1 MTTHFNS
8 YEFRTVTPVTVLPP
22 KPTQVSPAIAARM
35 QELALRMAPLMKGGM
50 DFDTAYAQA
59 FCELAAPKRKAER
72 DRICNAREGS
82 AKGGAAQGIR
92 RDLDAGL
99 IDAAIGNEGKTAHG
113 ILMTLR
119 QGGVSAS
126 EYPVSRALQAGVE
139 SGRLVAE
146 SKAKTVIYR
155 RAAV

>member
-8 YEFRTVTPVTVLPP
+8 HEYRTVTPVTVMPP
-22 KPTQVSPAIAARM
+22 KPAQVSPAVAARM

-59 FCELAAPKRKAER
+59 FCELAKPKRAAER
-72 DRICNAREGS
+72 DRCIPNASENG
-82 AKGGAAQGIR
+82 AKGGNCGIN
-92 RDLDAGL
+92 DLPQSL
-99 IDAAIGNEGKTAHG
+99 IDAVLGDTGKTPENIRRVLLEWNMPTGHRA
-113 ILMTLR
+113 I
-119 QGGVSAS
+119 
-126 EYPVSRALQAGVE
+126 SRALFAGVE

-146 SKAKTVIYR
+146 PKGKAVIYR